1 MAKQQLRNLYNKKF
15 TFIKLKLGINS
26 AKTYIVS

>member
-1 MAKQQLRNLYNKKF
+1 MAKQQLEIYKIRNF

-26 AKTYIVS
+26 GKTYIVS